1 MVSSVSA
8 SAAVLSVRQRRMQ
21 GNRTATPDLASPE
34 EDVLNCCGKM
44 PSLRRAGLPGSFN
57 LPKQLRTSP
66 SPTSRGPDQRAAAPD
81 LHFNLEMI
89 TRDPLQVPCVTSRY
103 WETFP
108 DLPGRHLAR
117 PLRLVRNH
125 VPSRPLPRINALP
138 PQVQLRTEDENVSRC
153 LTLARAAR
161 SLGGFGSA
169 GSRWCWAHVS
179 LDRECHS
186 REFINSSPEV
196 MNRYRIAGYRDRTRA
211 PNLCLMNALPESI

>member
-1 MVSSVSA
+1 VTFLIV
-8 SAAVLSVRQRRMQ
+8 AARCPVCGEPVCLDRSTYQNNYERPLRLPRVVR
-21 GNRTATPDLASPE
+21 TL
-34 EDVLNCCGKM
+34 
-44 PSLRRAGLPGSFN
+44 
-57 LPKQLRTSP
+57 
-66 SPTSRGPDQRAAAPD
+66 RAAAPD

-125 VPSRPLPRINALP
+125 VPSRPLPQINALP
-138 PQVQLRTEDENVSRC
+138 PQVRLRTEDENVSRC

-196 MNRYRIAGYRDRTRA
+196 MNRYRIAGYRIARGRRIFA
-211 PNLCLMNALPESI
+211 